1 MKVTNEYGVK
11 IDFDAAV
18 NLMDDE
24 IRERLH
30 AEGIDTEQAFFD
42 AYAKAHLDK
51 FNEVWELA
59 KEHPVY

>member
-1 MKVTNEYGVK
+1 MNKVIDINGTE

-30 AEGIDTEQAFFD
+30 DRGIEAEQEFLK
-42 AYAKAHLDK
+42 AYAA
-51 FNEVWELA
+51 
-59 KEHPVY
+59 EHEAAFGEEFAPWVGGNW